1 MFDGHYKEKQASVIP
16 IPNIRFAV
24 FERMMRCIY
33 TGARA
38 PPPVPLPMD
47 KHMRARTALLHS
59 SHFDLSKQGWPLAQV
74 TLPPALPLAPTLVC
88 AS

>member
-33 TGARA
+33 TGALLSTCTWRLLTWSLLLIFSDHRLNIIQA
-38 PPPVPLPMD
+38 GRGSHLLRPLRLQMC
-47 KHMRARTALLHS
+47 
-59 SHFDLSKQGWPLAQV
+59 F
-74 TLPPALPLAPTLVC
+74 C
-88 AS
+88 